1 MIVYK
6 YTGLSQERG
15 LPNVIQALQNRELR
29 FSSFHNQND
38 PMEGIFWHNSKD
50 RDLAKSITEAKNKY
64 AICSFGSSGKNSTLW
79 SYYADGFRGICM
91 GLEPDRKFS
100 TDLIKKI
107 EYVHSDY
114 FSRIVKKTDPD
125 VIALALITRK
135 LFPWGEER
143 EIRLLQ
149 HAEEGHIEVGKWKSL
164 HFGRNVSMNNV
175 NIIIPHIILADLVY
189 STGRFKIPVFIAS
202 PSDGRIVHLDKILT
216 VNQLLND
223 FGVYHD
229 WRSSFSN

>member
-15 LPNVIQALQNRELR
+15 LPNVIQALQNGELR

-38 PMEGIFWHNSKD
+38 PMEGIFWHNTKD
-50 RDLAKSITEAKNKY
+50 RGLAKSITEAKNKY

-114 FSRIVKKTDPD
+114 FSRIVKKNRPRRHCTWTYHKKIVPLGKRKRNQI
-125 VIALALITRK
+125 VATRRRRALFFTHR
-135 LFPWGEER
+135 
-143 EIRLLQ
+143 
-149 HAEEGHIEVGKWKSL
+149 
-164 HFGRNVSMNNV
+164 
-175 NIIIPHIILADLVY
+175 
-189 STGRFKIPVFIAS
+189 
-202 PSDGRIVHLDKILT
+202 
-216 VNQLLND
+216 
-223 FGVYHD
+223 
-229 WRSSFSN
+229 